1 MINLYLDEGVKNV
14 DTFKQVIESSALGI
28 NVFSSL
34 DGVSYSDVDIAV
46 IWLTV
51 PQCLKSFTNLKLV
64 LTSGSG
70 IDHVI
75 ESDLLPKS
83 VTTIRLVDDRL
94 RNKVFDYVV
103 DAIEAYKLLINEPSN
118 ANITVGVMG
127 LGLMGNASVR
137 KLRHLEYNV
146 IGWARTAGKERS
158 VSKYYTGSDGLKN
171 LAKESQVIV
180 CQLPLTKDTG
190 NILNENLFCLMPD
203 NGYII
208 NVGRGGHL
216 NEYDLV
222 NSIKRGHLKGAC
234 LDVFKVE
241 PLPPN
246 NILRGQDEIILTPHI
261 AGGIFPEDQAK
272 YATEIIS
279 KFFNGTDRLEG
290 IVNFEEKY

>member
-1 MINLYLDEGVKNV
+1 
-14 DTFKQVIESSALGI
+14 
-28 NVFSSL
+28 
-34 DGVSYSDVDIAV
+34 
-46 IWLTV
+46 
-51 PQCLKSFTNLKLV
+51 
-64 LTSGSG
+64 
-70 IDHVI
+70 
-75 ESDLLPKS
+75 
-83 VTTIRLVDDRL
+83 
-94 RNKVFDYVV
+94 
-103 DAIEAYKLLINEPSN
+103 
-118 ANITVGVMG
+118 MG